1 MPHWTWLATAFPVSQ
16 PTGPVPPA
24 EQWLQVNAC
33 ALLRPQGG
41 TPQRAGELTP
51 RLTPGADV
59 IAAPVTVVV
68 GLVAA
73 RFTGSRVDALRW
85 LVLFLLCS
93 LVDFL
98 YFRVMPLYG
107 PGICFSL
114 SPPSVHVCKR
124 SQAKRTV

>member
-1 MPHWTWLATAFPVSQ
+1 M
-16 PTGPVPPA
+16 
-24 EQWLQVNAC
+24 
-33 ALLRPQGG
+33 
-41 TPQRAGELTP
+41 
-51 RLTPGADV
+51 

-114 SPPSVHVCKR
+114 SPPSMHVCKR